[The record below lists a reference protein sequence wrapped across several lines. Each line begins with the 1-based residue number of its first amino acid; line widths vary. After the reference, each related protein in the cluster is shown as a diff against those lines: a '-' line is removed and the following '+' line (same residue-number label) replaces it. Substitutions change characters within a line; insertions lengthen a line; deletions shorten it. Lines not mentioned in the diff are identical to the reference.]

1 MKPTKQEEQIT
12 AIAPAV
18 NSGFLIDDLLAG
30 MPDFT
35 EEQYVD
41 RAAKVPRITALR
53 GELDPNCFGLFVK
66 IDDAAEVEL
75 QLPEGMEPI
84 EYTYNNGDTAVG
96 YMFKS
101 EFGLCVQPL
110 TPLLAFS
117 RQTEGGEKQEIVEY
131 NSAEHG
137 GNPNYTAGKIYD
149 ILLVVDGKLLHQQ
162 PLRLTIK
169 GAASAT
175 FAKAWDTAVQQVGRT
190 YCKAK
195 NRTYRPMNWEFNR
208 LVIFKPVMA
217 RELAGTANKSAALVF
232 KDSAPATLVDNFMA
246 GDQYSLIAQALI
258 KPEQQA
264 EQSLLVA
271 AEDYGF

>member
-1 MKPTKQEEQIT
+1 MKPIKQDEQTT
-12 AIAPAV
+12 AITPAA
-18 NSGFLIDDLLAG
+18 NSGISIDDLLFG
-30 MPDFT
+30 LPDFT
-35 EEQYVD
+35 EEQYID
-41 RAAKVPRITALR
+41 RSAKVPRITALR

-66 IDDAAEVEL
+66 VDDAAEVEL
-75 QLPEGMEPI
+75 QIPEGMEPI

-96 YMFKS
+96 YMFKTG
-101 EFGLCVQPL
+101 FGLCVQPL

-149 ILLVVDGKLLHQQ
+149 ILLVVGGKLLHQQ

-175 FAKAWDTAVQQVGRT
+175 FAKAWDTTVQQVGRA

-195 NRTYRPMNWEFNR
+195 DRTYRPMNWEFNR
-208 LVIFKPVMA
+208 LVVFKPVMA

-271 AEDYGF
+271 AEDYVF

>member
-1 MKPTKQEEQIT
+1 MKPIKQDEQTT
-12 AIAPAV
+12 AIATTGAGV
-18 NSGFLIDDLLAG
+18 SIDDLLFG
-30 MPDFT
+30 LPDFT

-41 RAAKVPRITALR
+41 RSAKVPRITALR

-66 IDDAAEVEL
+66 VDDAAEVEL
-75 QLPEGMEPI
+75 QIPQGVEPI

-96 YMFKS
+96 YMFKTG
-101 EFGLCVQPL
+101 FGLCVQPL

-131 NSAEHG
+131 NQAEHG

-149 ILLVVDGKLLHQQ
+149 ILLVVGGKLLHQQ

-175 FAKAWDTAVQQVGRT
+175 FAKTWDTTVQQVGRA

-232 KDSAPATLVDNFMA
+232 KDSAPATLADNFMA
-246 GDQYSLIAQALI
+246 GDQYLLIAQALI